1 MAGNHR
7 SAPVFSYFPPTSPPA
22 PFGSYFYLRGELEC
36 CQIVIL
42 LLRCGFIHSFDSPQA
57 SARVAVF
64 TWLAYGIRN
73 TPFPPPL
80 SFCACVNLHT
90 QNVAGV
96 KVPNPTSTR
105 TPRFL
110 RNAVCFLFCHAP
122 FSRVRTEQ
130 MFYLNAHYYYF
141 ISTGDRLRGCVF
153 CGVHQAKML
162 KSFPDDPAEDFV
174 LLLSGILWEN

>member
-7 SAPVFSYFPPTSPPA
+7 SAPVFSYFPPTSPPLS
-22 PFGSYFYLRGELEC
+22 PW
-36 CQIVIL
+36 QL
-42 LLRCGFIHSFDSPQA
+42 LLSAWRIRMLSNCYSFVAMRIHSFDSPQA

-73 TPFPPPL
+73 TPLPPPL

-96 KVPNPTSTR
+96 EVPNPTSTR
-105 TPRFL
+105 IPRFL

-153 CGVHQAKML
+153 CEVHQAKVL
-162 KSFPDDPAEDFV
+162 KPFSDDPAEDFV